1 MEKDTPQT
9 LCDNPLTVWTDLA
22 WKTCEMMMASAEV
35 VGRRTGRMAVAGPI
49 PDPEDQNEFA
59 LMGREKFEAA
69 AESARAMA
77 EYVMTMNRELR
88 FEALRQVLK
97 GSTAMISLASCT
109 SVGRSLERQ
118 AELFH
123 TVTRSAIT
131 ASQFPGSAALLAQ
144 RAVDPV
150 YTRTKANALR
160 LSGCKSPP
168 DSA

>member
-1 MEKDTPQT
+1 MEKDTPRT

-35 VGRRTGRMAVAGPI
+35 MGRRTGRMAVAGPI
-49 PDPEDQNEFA
+49 LDSEDQNEFA

-69 AESARAMA
+69 AESARAIA

-88 FEALRQVLK
+88 VEALRQVLT
-97 GSTAMISLASCT
+97 GSTAMISLASST

-118 AELFH
+118 AELFR

-131 ASQFPGSAALLAQ
+131 TSQLPGSAALLVQ
-144 RAVDPV
+144 RAVNPI
-150 YTRTKANALR
+150 YFKTKANALR
-160 LSGCKSPP
+160 LSGCKAPS
-168 DSA
+168 DCV

>member
-1 MEKDTPQT
+1 MENDTPQT

-35 VGRRTGRMAVAGPI
+35 VGRRTGRMAVAGPL
-49 PDPEDQNEFA
+49 PDPDDQSEFA

-88 FEALRQVLK
+88 FEALRQVLM
-97 GSTAMISLASCT
+97 GSAAMISLASST
-109 SVGRSLERQ
+109 SIGRSLERQ
-118 AELFH
+118 AELFR

-131 ASQFPGSAALLAQ
+131 ASQVPGSAALFAQ
-144 RAVDPV
+144 RAVNPV
-150 YTRTKANALR
+150 YIRTKANALR
-160 LSGCKSPP
+160 LGGSKAPQDCT
-168 DSA
+168 

>member
-1 MEKDTPQT
+1 MEKDTPRT

-35 VGRRTGRMAVAGPI
+35 VGHRTGRMAVAGPL
-49 PDPEDQNEFA
+49 PDPNDQHEFA

-69 AESARAMA
+69 AESSCAMA

-88 FEALRQVLK
+88 LEALRQMLT
-97 GSTAMISLASCT
+97 GSTAVISLAICT

-118 AELFH
+118 AELFR

-131 ASQFPGSAALLAQ
+131 ASQLPGSAALFAQ
-144 RAVDPV
+144 RAVSPI
-150 YTRTKANALR
+150 YSRTKANALR
-160 LSGCKSPP
+160 LGGCKPP
-168 DSA
+168 ANCS